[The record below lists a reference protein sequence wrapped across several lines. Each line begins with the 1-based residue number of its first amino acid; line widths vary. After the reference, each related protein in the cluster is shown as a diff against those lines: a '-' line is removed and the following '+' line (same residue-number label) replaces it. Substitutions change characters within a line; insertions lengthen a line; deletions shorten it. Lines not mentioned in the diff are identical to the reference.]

1 MDIRECLVRFKDEGK
16 QYKRNI
22 AVGYGIYSRDQMVF
36 FVAKDEKE
44 FEKLF
49 SEDNGEDFVIITD
62 YSDYEIPFMSICRD
76 DLFELLGREP
86 LPSETRKIADAMSSI
101 YMESFSETLRD
112 AIFDC
117 KILCR
122 I

>member
-1 MDIRECLVRFKDEGK
+1 MDIRECLVRFKDDGK
-16 QYKRNI
+16 KCKRNI

>member
-1 MDIRECLVRFKDEGK
+1 MDIRKCFIRFKEDGK
-16 QYKRNI
+16 CCDRNI
-22 AVGYGIYSRDQMVF
+22 AVGYDCYSRDQMVF
-36 FVAKDEKE
+36 FMAKDEKE
-44 FEKLF
+44 FENLF
-49 SEDNGEDFVIITD
+49 NEDNGEDFVIISD
-62 YSDYEIPFMSICRD
+62 YSDYDIPFMSICRD
-76 DLFELLGREP
+76 DLFEILGREP
-86 LPSETRKIADAMSSI
+86 LPSEMRKIADAMSNI